1 MKSSAYN
8 FAKLLLPVFPQPIQ
22 ELPENDHGFEII
34 RLVSTSAFLPR
45 FDVLFLPPFVPHTL
59 RKHLRLHIG
68 LLAKLSSEL
77 E

>member
-8 FAKLLLPVFPQPIQ
+8 FAKLVFPAFPQPIQ
-22 ELPENDHGFEII
+22 ELSENDHGFEITGF
-34 RLVSTSAFLPR
+34 VSTSAFLPR
-45 FDVLFLPPFVPHTL
+45 FDVLFFPPCVTHTL